1 MRCNKWTIVIDHICL
16 HMSIQGIS
24 KEIYAIANLVLDVGK
39 KLLNILKT
47 LRIVK
52 NVWKVVVDFIED
64 LNAIIPRSNVRHFY
78 LLI

>member
-1 MRCNKWTIVIDHICL
+1 
-16 HMSIQGIS
+16 MSIQGIS